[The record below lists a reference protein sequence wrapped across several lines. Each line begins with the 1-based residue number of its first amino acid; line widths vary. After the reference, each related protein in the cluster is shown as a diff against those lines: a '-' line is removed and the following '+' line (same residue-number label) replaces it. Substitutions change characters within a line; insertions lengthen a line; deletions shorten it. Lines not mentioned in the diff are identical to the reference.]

1 MTLIMMI
8 KLCLPYSSAPPGGA
22 YFWHLRSIVFK
33 NVESLK
39 KRLIN
44 GNLFLRR

>member
-1 MTLIMMI
+1 MI
-8 KLCLPYSSAPPGGA
+8 KLRFNCAASLGVA

-33 NVESLK
+33 NVEALK